1 MIAQPNAAAR
11 TACHVC
17 FPDAF
22 DQRGPCLTSGVPAPA
37 RAPRGRYLA
46 ERGPGGF
53 PVIAVLPSMFVTA
66 TFCRRVVSW
75 RGVLFGHNR
84 TRPLHIWDGGALLGL
99 PHQAGQFPSSPG
111 SSGRPSG
118 PSTRAK
124 CQFPSSSHVPGVA
137 PGWYPFPTPAR
148 AKHLRE
154 VPVSQLF
161 PRPRGCPRSGVRFR
175 RPPGPNTRVRCQ
187 FPSPSHVPGVSSR
200 WCPFPAVNEFLLP
213 SRGAAQAPREK

>member
-124 CQFPSSSHVPGVA
+124 CQFPSSSHVPGVS
-137 PGWYPFPTPAR
+137 PGVVSVSGDRQGQTPALG
-148 AKHLRE
+148 A
-154 VPVSQLF
+154 SF
-161 PRPRGCPRSGVRFR
+161 PAPPTSPESPPGGARFR
-175 RPPGPNTRVRCQ
+175 R
-187 FPSPSHVPGVSSR
+187 
-200 WCPFPAVNEFLLP
+200 
-213 SRGAAQAPREK
+213 

>member
-99 PHQAGQFPSSPG
+99 PHQAGQFPSS
-111 SSGRPSG
+111 
-118 PSTRAK
+118 
-124 CQFPSSSHVPGVA
+124 
-137 PGWYPFPTPAR
+137 
-148 AKHLRE
+148 
-154 VPVSQLF
+154 
-161 PRPRGCPRSGVRFR
+161 
-175 RPPGPNTRVRCQ
+175 
-187 FPSPSHVPGVSSR
+187 
-200 WCPFPAVNEFLLP
+200 
-213 SRGAAQAPREK
+213 

>member
-148 AKHLRE
+148 AKHPHE
-154 VPVSQLF
+154 VPVSQLL
-161 PRPRGCPRSGVRFR
+161 PRPRSFLRMVSVSGDRQGQTPALGASFPAPPTSPESPPGGARFR
-175 RPPGPNTRVRCQ
+175 R
-187 FPSPSHVPGVSSR
+187 
-200 WCPFPAVNEFLLP
+200 
-213 SRGAAQAPREK
+213 